1 MAAVN
6 DRTQEGGAGV
16 VPPDRQADLL
26 ARISHEIRTPLNAMT
41 GYAELLGRTELNE
54 QQQLYVSRIVKGSQ
68 DLVALLDAW
77 LCKEVR
83 LEDVLEADRYPVVS
97 AVPGSAAA
105 NRAFTMLVVEDSALI
120 RDLFTDI
127 FNEEHC
133 TVLTAASAADG
144 LQLARAQMPQL
155 IFIDLHLADSDGWQL
170 ARTLRA
176 NPETASIPLVVMTGQ
191 TLKGEEFRP
200 LFDEFL
206 QKPFQLK
213 PLRALVQYWKTHLD
227 KKRQAADSA
236 RETDLLA
243 SIRPFWDMQMRRRL
257 LSLTHTGSLP
267 VAIELGHSLEDAG
280 AYYGCEALRE
290 TGRRLL
296 RAASTPDIAALDAL
310 IDQLKPLLENEK
322 P

>member
-1 MAAVN
+1 MAAAN
-6 DRTQEGGAGV
+6 DRTAADGPGILL
-16 VPPDRQADLL
+16 PDRQAELL

-41 GYAELLGRTELNE
+41 GYAELLGKTELTE
-54 QQQLYVSRIVKGSQ
+54 QQQLYVSRIVKGSR
-68 DLVALLDAW
+68 DLVELLDAW

-83 LEDVLEADRYPVVS
+83 MEDLLEADRYPVVS
-97 AVPGSAAA
+97 ALPGSAAA
-105 NRAFTMLVVEDSALI
+105 NRSFSMLVVEDSALI

-127 FNEEHC
+127 FHEEQC

-144 LQLARAQMPQL
+144 LQLARAQKPQL

-176 NPETASIPLVVMTGQ
+176 NPETASIPLIVMTGQ
-191 TLKGEEFRP
+191 ALKGDEFKP

-206 QKPFQLK
+206 QKPFQLQ
-213 PLRALVQYWKTHLD
+213 PLRALVQYWKVHLD
-227 KKRQAADSA
+227 KNDQAG
-236 RETDLLA
+236 ECTGQPDLLA
-243 SIRPFWDMQMRRRL
+243 SIRPFWDVQMRRL
-257 LSLTHTGSLP
+257 LSSLTHTGSLP

-290 TGRRLL
+290 TGGRLL
-296 RAASTPDIAALDAL
+296 RTASTPDIAELDAL
-310 IDQLKPLLENEK
+310 IDQLKPLLESEK